1 MIQVPSPA
9 PLPLTCNGPA
19 DDTALAAMA
28 NLHSA
33 QGIDLGHIP
42 DLQAHPEHWRTAEG
56 TRVSFLARHD
66 RPMFDLA
73 LRFRAGSVLDGAHP
87 GLAALVLYSLDQ
99 GTGQLDATRFA
110 EDMAGFGAILGR
122 RISDDSALVTLRA
135 LSLPALRDSAMQL
148 LTEMLASPAL
158 RAGDVAKI
166 GERLVFSQARYG
178 NHPLLR
184 ITKAA
189 TAHIFSGHPYAATLT
204 AQTIAS
210 IGDDQIRAFHQ
221 QAYSANNLD
230 IGLVGNLTREEAR
243 QLVDDLVRALPQGWA
258 AQRTPSVPDY
268 QALDLNL
275 AAASSTTQA
284 TLTLATNVSAQ
295 DPVFPALYLLNAI
308 LGSSYES
315 RLTQELRTL
324 RNLTYAISCDLR
336 PLDAA
341 SQLQIHW
348 DIAPHYRDASGA
360 LVSAILAC
368 LREHGPSQAE
378 CDMAVNQIAG
388 KLHDSLAD
396 RARMAQ
402 ALATY
407 SHQGLAPDHLGT
419 FLGKLSALTP
429 ANLREAAQVWLQAP
443 QVFVTSGPVTEQ
455 LPLPKPT
462 ALDQ

>member
-1 MIQVPSPA
+1 
-9 PLPLTCNGPA
+9 
-19 DDTALAAMA
+19 MA
-28 NLHSA
+28 NLRSA

-73 LRFRAGSVLDGAHP
+73 LRFRAGVLDGAHP
-87 GLAALVLYSLDQ
+87 GLAALVLCSLDQ

-148 LTEMLASPAL
+148 LTEMLARPAL

-315 RLTQELRTL
+315 RLT
-324 RNLTYAISCDLR
+324 RNCAPCATSPAISCDLR

-348 DIAPHYRDASGA
+348 DIAPSTGTPLARWCRRFWHACVNTAPAS
-360 LVSAILAC
+360 
-368 LREHGPSQAE
+368 E

-388 KLHDSLAD
+388 RLHDSLAD

-429 ANLREAAQVWLQAP
+429 ANLREAAQVCCRPHRYSSPAARLPSNCHYQTDRARP
-443 QVFVTSGPVTEQ
+443 IAQVQRRCFV
-455 LPLPKPT
+455 
-462 ALDQ
+462 AL